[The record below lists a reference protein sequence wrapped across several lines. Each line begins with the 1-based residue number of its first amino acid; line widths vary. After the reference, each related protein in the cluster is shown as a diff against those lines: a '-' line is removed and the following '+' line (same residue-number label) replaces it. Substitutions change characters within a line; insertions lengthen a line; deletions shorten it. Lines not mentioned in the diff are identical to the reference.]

1 MRPAQAIARIAEDS
15 SMRTAS
21 MAIERRAHEQ
31 WLLAADHARDAS
43 VLRFDP
49 GQYPYDRRL
58 RRGEYESKLRSVQIE
73 LVKLQRWIKSERRRL
88 VILFEGRDA
97 AGKGGTIK
105 RFAEHLDPRDLRV
118 IALEKPSEVE
128 RRQWYFQRYLDRLP
142 LAGQIALFDRSWY
155 NRAGV
160 ERVMGFCT
168 ESEYQAFFPQT
179 RDLENALTQH
189 GVLLFKLWFD
199 VSRQEQRRRLAART
213 VNPLKQWKL
222 SSLDLEGLERWDT
235 YNAAEAEIFA
245 RTSSAVAPWVRFK
258 SDCKRR
264 ARLQAISYLLHQ
276 LNYDGKIDAALE
288 PIDPAIV
295 TVAR

>member
-1 MRPAQAIARIAEDS
+1 MRA
-15 SMRTAS
+15 AS
-21 MAIERRAHEQ
+21 MTIERRAQEP
-31 WLLAADHARDAS
+31 WLLAADHARDAG

-58 RRGEYESKLRSVQIE
+58 RRGEYESKLRSLQIE

-88 VILFEGRDA
+88 VIVFEGRDA
-97 AGKGGTIK
+97 AGKGGAIK
-105 RFAEHLDPRDLRV
+105 RFAEHLDPRGLRV
-118 IALEKPSEVE
+118 IALEKPSEAE
-128 RRQWYFQRYLDRLP
+128 RQQWYFQRYLDRLP

-179 RDLENALTQH
+179 RDVENALTQH

-235 YNAAEAEIFA
+235 YNAAEAEIFK

-276 LNYDGKIDAALE
+276 LDYEGKIGAALE

-295 TVAR
+295 TVAP

>member
-1 MRPAQAIARIAEDS
+1 M
-15 SMRTAS
+15 T
-21 MAIERRAHEQ
+21 IERRAQEP
-31 WLLAADHARDAS
+31 WLLAADHARDAG

-58 RRGEYESKLRSVQIE
+58 RRGEYESKLRSLQIE

-88 VILFEGRDA
+88 VIVFEGRDA
-97 AGKGGTIK
+97 AGKGGAIK
-105 RFAEHLDPRDLRV
+105 RFAEHLDPRGLRV
-118 IALEKPSEVE
+118 IALEKPSEAE
-128 RRQWYFQRYLDRLP
+128 RQQWYFQRYLDRLP

-179 RDLENALTQH
+179 RDVENALTQH

-235 YNAAEAEIFA
+235 YNAAEAEIFK

-276 LNYDGKIDAALE
+276 LDYEGKIGAALE

-295 TVAR
+295 TVAP

>member
-1 MRPAQAIARIAEDS
+1 
-15 SMRTAS
+15 

-118 IALEKPSEVE
+118 IALEKPSEAE
-128 RRQWYFQRYLDRLP
+128 RQQWYFQRYLDRLP

-160 ERVMGFCT
+160 ERVMSFCT
-168 ESEYQAFFPQT
+168 ESEYQAFFPQV
-179 RDLENALTQH
+179 REVENALTQH

-235 YNAAEAEIFA
+235 YNVSEVRSNFA
-245 RTSSAVAPWVRFK
+245 SKLNGFRTSAFHIPFVSQSYASAA
-258 SDCKRR
+258 
-264 ARLQAISYLLHQ
+264 
-276 LNYDGKIDAALE
+276 
-288 PIDPAIV
+288 
-295 TVAR
+295 

>member
-1 MRPAQAIARIAEDS
+1 
-15 SMRTAS
+15 MRTAS
-21 MAIERRAHEQ
+21 MASERRAHEQ

-97 AGKGGTIK
+97 AGKGGAIK
-105 RFAEHLDPRDLRV
+105 RFVEHLDPRDLRV
-118 IALEKPSEVE
+118 IALEKPSEAE
-128 RRQWYFQRYLDRLP
+128 RQQWYFQRYLDRLP

-160 ERVMGFCT
+160 ERVMSFCT
-168 ESEYQAFFPQT
+168 ESEYQAFFPQV
-179 RDLENALTQH
+179 REVENALTQH

-245 RTSSAVAPWVRFK
+245 RTSSAIAPWVRFK

-276 LNYDGKIDAALE
+276 LNYEGKIDAALE

>member
-1 MRPAQAIARIAEDS
+1 
-15 SMRTAS
+15 

-97 AGKGGTIK
+97 AGKGGAIK

-118 IALEKPSEVE
+118 IALEKPSEAE
-128 RRQWYFQRYLDRLP
+128 RQQWYFQRYLDRLP

-160 ERVMGFCT
+160 ERVMSFCT
-168 ESEYQAFFPQT
+168 ESEYQAFFPQV
-179 RDLENALTQH
+179 REVENALTQH

-276 LNYDGKIDAALE
+276 LNYEGKIDAALE

>member
-1 MRPAQAIARIAEDS
+1 
-15 SMRTAS
+15 MRTAS

-118 IALEKPSEVE
+118 IALEKPSEAE
-128 RRQWYFQRYLDRLP
+128 RQQWYFQRYLDRLP

-160 ERVMGFCT
+160 ERVMSFCT
-168 ESEYQAFFPQT
+168 ESEYQAFFPQV
-179 RDLENALTQH
+179 REVENALTQH

-276 LNYDGKIDAALE
+276 LNYEGKIDTALE

>member
-1 MRPAQAIARIAEDS
+1 
-15 SMRTAS
+15 MRTAS

-118 IALEKPSEVE
+118 IALEKPSEAE
-128 RRQWYFQRYLDRLP
+128 RQQWYFQRYLDRLP

-160 ERVMGFCT
+160 ERVMSFCT
-168 ESEYQAFFPQT
+168 ESEYQAFFPQV
-179 RDLENALTQH
+179 REVENALTQH

-222 SSLDLEGLERWDT
+222 SSLDFEGLERWDT

-276 LNYDGKIDAALE
+276 LNYEGKINAALE

>member
-1 MRPAQAIARIAEDS
+1 
-15 SMRTAS
+15 MRTAS

-97 AGKGGTIK
+97 AGKGGAIK

-118 IALEKPSEVE
+118 IALEKPSEAE
-128 RRQWYFQRYLDRLP
+128 RQQWYFQRYLDRLP

-160 ERVMGFCT
+160 ERVMSFCT
-168 ESEYQAFFPQT
+168 ESEYQAFFPQV
-179 RDLENALTQH
+179 REVENALTQH

-245 RTSSAVAPWVRFK
+245 RTSSAIAPWVRFK

-276 LNYDGKIDAALE
+276 LNYEGKIDAALE

>member
-1 MRPAQAIARIAEDS
+1 
-15 SMRTAS
+15 

-118 IALEKPSEVE
+118 IALEKPSEAE
-128 RRQWYFQRYLDRLP
+128 RQQWYFQRYLDRLP

-160 ERVMGFCT
+160 ERVMSFCT
-168 ESEYQAFFPQT
+168 ESEYQAFFPQV
-179 RDLENALTQH
+179 REVENALTQH

-276 LNYDGKIDAALE
+276 LNYEGKIDTALE

>member
-1 MRPAQAIARIAEDS
+1 MRPAQAIAHIAEDS
-15 SMRTAS
+15 PMRAAS
-21 MAIERRAHEQ
+21 MTIERRAQEP
-31 WLLAADHARDAS
+31 WLLAADHARDAG

-58 RRGEYESKLRSVQIE
+58 RRGEYESKLRSLQIE

-88 VILFEGRDA
+88 VIVFEGRDA
-97 AGKGGTIK
+97 AGKGGAIK
-105 RFAEHLDPRDLRV
+105 RFAEHLDPRGLRV
-118 IALEKPSEVE
+118 IALEKPSEAE
-128 RRQWYFQRYLDRLP
+128 RQQWYFQRYLDRLP

-179 RDLENALTQH
+179 RDVENALTQH

-235 YNAAEAEIFA
+235 YNAAEAEIFK

-276 LNYDGKIDAALE
+276 LDYEGKIGAALE

-295 TVAR
+295 TVAP

>member
-1 MRPAQAIARIAEDS
+1 
-15 SMRTAS
+15 

-118 IALEKPSEVE
+118 IALEKPSEAE
-128 RRQWYFQRYLDRLP
+128 RQQWYFQRYLDRLP

-160 ERVMGFCT
+160 ERVMSFCT
-168 ESEYQAFFPQT
+168 ESEYQAFFPQV
-179 RDLENALTQH
+179 REVENALTQH

-276 LNYDGKIDAALE
+276 LNYEGKIDAALE